1 MKKNLNP
8 KDTVITIRH
17 KQFEQ
22 CHAKGHCPNHPNK
35 LVVFHSEQTPKDEL
49 QVDTSSIDTVVQD
62 VQIEKVEVQKI
73 AKKEIEENVVFNAF
87 DTIKPVSDSLV
98 QNSDVRLS
106 NQTILIPEA
115 KISDP
120 VVSTFDTECL
130 SLTFGFA
137 VYLSYK
143 YAINSASN
151 WTSMFSEIKQ
161 IVNS

>member
-17 KQFEQ
+17 KQFDQ

-49 QVDTSSIDTVVQD
+49 QVDTSSIDTAVHD

-73 AKKEIEENVVFNAF
+73 GKKEIEETVVLSDF
-87 DTIKPVSDSLV
+87 DTIESVSDQLV
-98 QNSDVRLS
+98 QIADVRLS
-106 NQTILIPEA
+106 NQTISIPEV
-115 KISDP
+115 KNPDP
-120 VVSTFDTECL
+120 VTSSFDIECL
-130 SLTFGFA
+130 SLTFGF
-137 VYLSYK
+137 VVFLSVK

>member
-1 MKKNLNP
+1 MKNLNP

-17 KQFEQ
+17 KQFDQ

-35 LVVFHSEQTPKDEL
+35 LIILQFDQTPPAEV
-49 QVDTSSIDTVVQD
+49 QVDTSSIDTVVQN
-62 VQIEKVEVQKI
+62 VQIEKIEVQTI
-73 AKKEIEENVVFNAF
+73 TKKEIEENVVFNAF
-87 DTIKPVSDSLV
+87 DTIKPISDSLV
-98 QNSDVRLS
+98 QESDNRLS
-106 NQTILIPEA
+106 NQTILIPES

-120 VVSTFDTECL
+120 VVSTFDSECL

-151 WTSMFSEIKQ
+151 WTSMFSEIKR